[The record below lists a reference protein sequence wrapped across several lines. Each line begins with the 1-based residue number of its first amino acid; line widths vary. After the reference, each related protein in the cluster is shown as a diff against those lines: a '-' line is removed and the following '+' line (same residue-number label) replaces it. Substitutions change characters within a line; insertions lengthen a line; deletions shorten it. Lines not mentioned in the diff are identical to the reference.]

1 MFENRVFSEEESI
14 LKAIQDARAWK
25 AVQTIVKKPSLPQC
39 VVQLPCAHVSNSYT
53 WSVFSD
59 AAWESTSGNCGMG
72 WLLCDASNSTIDS
85 SSSHRRFVP
94 SALVAE
100 ALAVKAALSAAV
112 SSHVSC
118 INVFSDSKNLIS
130 LLKSQGQD
138 VVLKGLLHDIVMLAK
153 SFNSISFCYLPR
165 LANVCADSLAKA
177 GLYSLSSAA
186 TFVD

>member
-1 MFENRVFSEEESI
+1 MRDRIIPIAISENSFTI
-14 LKAIQDARAWK
+14 LLSCVLVCTGPEDATRLVLVMCSGGK
-25 AVQTIVKKPSLPQC
+25 
-39 VVQLPCAHVSNSYT
+39 
-53 WSVFSD
+53 
-59 AAWESTSGNCGMG
+59 AWESTSGNCGMG